1 MDKDWLRTMAGCI
14 DLESM
19 PSPRFS
25 KAICHLTMPDL
36 SPKRCVYH
44 LGGFDPMTPE
54 ASHRRFEREI
64 ARFEPTWSVEARVGP
79 VRISDDEALWTTT
92 ASGPGWQVDSEHH
105 LLRWD
110 DVIEAARARP
120 QWRRVPEGFL
130 ALFDFIRH
138 GALWGYLRRSHR
150 YAGFFLYPLLL
161 LLGMAAL
168 SVYGGVLVARL
179 TGFSLVG
186 LVAAPLAFSA
196 LIMTLGQR
204 LFLDHLLDDWIFAQA
219 IVYRDDPVL
228 AQRLARIA
236 DSIAARQAADPD
248 IEILIV
254 GHSLGAVLAV
264 DLVERILAREQGNG
278 LVRLMTIGS
287 SILKIGF
294 HRRALRL
301 RERLKYI
308 GASDR
313 VFWVEYQALNDVMN
327 FYKREPLAE
336 LKLPGHGALIRTVRF
351 SRMLD
356 PEAYARIKRNLF
368 RLHCQ
373 FISGNTKRDAFDY
386 YMLLC
391 GPFTLENQARSP
403 DGAVTWIS
411 ADGRISPDAPIDR
424 LRQGTA
430 P

>member
-1 MDKDWLRTMAGCI
+1 
-14 DLESM
+14 
-19 PSPRFS
+19 
-25 KAICHLTMPDL
+25 MPDL
-36 SPKRCVYH
+36 SPRRCVYH

-64 ARFEPTWSVEARVGP
+64 ARFEPTWSVEARIGP
-79 VRISDDEALWTTT
+79 VRISDDEALWTT
-92 ASGPGWQVDSEHH
+92 AISGPDWQIVSEHH

-110 DVIEAARARP
+110 DVIDAARARP

-161 LLGMAAL
+161 LLGMSAL
-168 SVYGGVLVARL
+168 SIYGGILVARL
-179 TGFSLVG
+179 TGFSLAG
-186 LVAAPLAFSA
+186 LVTAPLVFSA

-228 AQRLARIA
+228 AARLDRIA
-236 DSIAARQAADPD
+236 DSIIARQAADPD
-248 IEILIV
+248 LEILIV

-264 DLVERILAREQGNG
+264 DLVDRVLARQNANG

-301 RERLKYI
+301 RNILKRI
-308 GASDR
+308 GASDQ

-336 LKLPGHGALIRTVRF
+336 LQLPGQGPLIRTVRF

-391 GPFTLENQARSP
+391 GPFRLEDQARSP
-403 DGAVTWIS
+403 DGAINWIS
-411 ADGRISPDAPIDR
+411 TDGHINSDAPTNR
-424 LRQGTA
+424 TQQGA
-430 P
+430 SP

>member
-1 MDKDWLRTMAGCI
+1 
-14 DLESM
+14 M
-19 PSPRFS
+19 PDSSPR
-25 KAICHLTMPDL
+25 
-36 SPKRCVYH
+36 RCVYH

-54 ASHRRFEREI
+54 ATHRRFEREI
-64 ARFEPTWSVEARVGP
+64 ARFEPTWSLEAHVGP
-79 VRISDDEALWTTT
+79 VRISGDEAIWTTT
-92 ASGPGWQVDSEHH
+92 VSGPDWQVVSEHH

-110 DVIEAARARP
+110 DVIDAARARP
-120 QWRRVPEGFL
+120 QWRRVPEGLF
-130 ALFDFIRH
+130 ALLDFIRH

-161 LLGMAAL
+161 LLLMAAL

-179 TGFSLVG
+179 TGFSLAG
-186 LVAAPLAFSA
+186 LAAAPLVFAA

-219 IVYRDDPVL
+219 IVYNDDPVL
-228 AQRLARIA
+228 VPRLDRIA
-236 DSIAARQAADPD
+236 DTIIARQTADPGL
-248 IEILIV
+248 EILVV

-264 DLVERILAREQGNG
+264 DLVDRILARHSGNG

-301 RERLKYI
+301 RDILKRI
-308 GASDR
+308 GASEHL
-313 VFWVEYQALNDVMN
+313 FWVEYQALNDVMN

-336 LKLPGHGALIRTVRF
+336 LQLPGQGPLIRTVRF

-373 FISGNTKRDAFDY
+373 FISGNTRRDTFDY

-391 GPFTLENQARSP
+391 GPFTLEDQARSP

-411 ADGRISPDAPIDR
+411 AGGHISPGASTDR
-424 LRQGTA
+424 TRQGTT